1 MNLSPA
7 FSPRRILAAALLL
20 FALLAALSAAAKR
33 PRTDEAHLA
42 SGPVNLIRDGVMGT
56 TVFELAG
63 TNYLRLDR
71 YSYWQMPLNLL
82 FQASWYKVFGVD
94 LFRAR
99 LLPVLWGTLLIW
111 VLYRLVLALTEG
123 DRAVAAGAAA
133 LLALNYELT
142 MVASDTRPD
151 MVCALGNFAALAVYL
166 VWRERNLPGAILA
179 ACTLAAMAL
188 FCHPNGVLGALGL
201 AFLYLRLDRSRF
213 AFSHLFLAA
222 APYLAGFALWGI
234 YIARDVEAFRMQFLF
249 NAQDDGRLNMLFK
262 PWIGVWRE
270 ITEKYLG
277 LFAGFHATAPKI
289 LRVKILSLAMIAGAV
304 FSLAFLPAFRRLP
317 GAGNL
322 TALTALFFF
331 VLAVFDGQKQ
341 YIYLV
346 HMVPLFSAAIAIAAA
361 AILRR
366 KPRWA
371 LPVWLALAGF
381 CVLQAGGTLYR
392 IREQSFARAYQPVV
406 DYIQRNGPPGAV
418 IFAPG
423 EFAWGFDFQPRLVD
437 DLRLGYYSH
446 RRAEW
451 VIVDSRWRELWEIYR
466 RRQPELFAYLETS
479 LHETYAKVHETGGYE
494 IFRLRPAAAIPAASI
509 TSPATESHRP
519 VRSASNPRQNS
530 STSCGPA
537 SSRTGTSP
545 VSPSATTVCSAP
557 FRRTPQPG

>member
-1 MNLSPA
+1 MTLSSA
-7 FSPRRILAAALLL
+7 FPPRRLLAIALVVL
-20 FALLAALSAAAKR
+20 ALLAALSAAAKR

-42 SGPVNLIRDGVMGT
+42 SGPVNLVRTGTMGT

-82 FQASWYKVFGVD
+82 FQTAWYKVFGVD

-111 VLYRLVLALTEG
+111 VFYRLTLALTEG

-151 MVCALGNFAALAVYL
+151 MVCALGNFAAMAWYLAR
-166 VWRERNLPGAILA
+166 REKNLTQAILG

-201 AFLYLRLDRSRF
+201 ALLYLRLDRARF
-213 AFSHLFLAA
+213 AFSHLLLAA
-222 APYLAGFALWGI
+222 APYLAGFALWGL
-234 YIARDVEAFRMQFLF
+234 YIVRDVEAFRMQFLF
-249 NAQDDGRLNMLFK
+249 NAQDDGRLNMLLR
-262 PWIGVWRE
+262 PWLGVWRE

-277 LFAGFHATAPKI
+277 LFAGFHPSAPKV
-289 LRVKILSLAMIAGAV
+289 LRIKVLGLGVIAGSV
-304 FSLAFLPAFRRLP
+304 FALAFVPSLRRLP
-317 GAGNL
+317 GAGHL
-322 TALTALFFF
+322 TALTAIYFL

-346 HMVPLFSAAIAIAAA
+346 HMMPLFSAAIAIAAA
-361 AILRR
+361 AILPG
-366 KPRWA
+366 KPRWTLA
-371 LPVWLALAGF
+371 VWLVLAGY
-381 CVLQAGGTLYR
+381 CAIQAGGTLYR
-392 IREQSFARAYQPVV
+392 IREQSLARLYQPAVN
-406 DYIQRNGPPGAV
+406 YIQQNGPPGSL

-466 RRQPELFAYLETS
+466 RKQPELFAFLENS
-479 LHETYAKVHETGGYE
+479 LKQTYGKVQETGGYE
-494 IFRLRPAAAIPAASI
+494 IYRLRPGAGIQAADFRPQVANPAASSA
-509 TSPATESHRP
+509 SPASESHRP
-519 VRSASNPRQNS
+519 VLSSASPRQ
-530 STSCGPA
+530 
-537 SSRTGTSP
+537 
-545 VSPSATTVCSAP
+545 
-557 FRRTPQPG
+557 